1 MVGRGGDPDVT
12 DRTAILMD
20 LAGRVDPVELRSLDA
35 IHLASAFDLGD
46 ELEAMLTDDDR
57 LAEATNGITV
67 VTPG

>member
-57 LAEATNGITV
+57 LAEAANGITV

>member
-1 MVGRGGDPDVT
+1 MT

-57 LAEATNGITV
+57 LAEAANGITV

>member
-57 LAEATNGITV
+57 LAEVANGITV